1 MAQTIVSLGLLFSLT
16 CADVWSQ
23 AANTLSAEEKKKGW
37 KLLFNGHD
45 VSGWHSYGSKDVGKA
60 WKVDQ
65 GTLKLDVAN
74 RGSNKAENGG
84 DLVTDAT
91 FTGDFDL
98 KLEWKITRFANSGI
112 FLFVQ
117 EEPQYKNISNT
128 GLEIQ
133 VLDDAIYEGTAE
145 NKHRAGDL
153 FCVAT
158 ANDRQLQPVGEWNQ
172 VHCKVRNNKLI
183 VWLNGTMIQ
192 EHDLTSDDWK
202 QRITSSKLK
211 NAPISKGR
219 FSGRIGLQDW
229 GSEVSFRNIK
239 FRSLPKRDS
248 M

>member
-1 MAQTIVSLGLLFSLT
+1 MLSLGLFFSLT
-16 CADVWSQ
+16 CANVWSQ
-23 AANTLSAEEKKKGW
+23 TVNTLSSEEKKRGW

-45 VSGWHSYGSKDVGKA
+45 VSGWHSYGSKDVAKA
-60 WKVDQ
+60 WKVEQ
-65 GTLKLDVAN
+65 GTLKLEGPN
-74 RGSNKAENGG
+74 RVGNKSENGG
-84 DLVTDAT
+84 DLMTDAV
-91 FTGDFDL
+91 FTGDFEL
-98 KLEWKITRFANSGI
+98 KVEWKISKFANSGI

-117 EEPQYKNISNT
+117 EESQYKNSYDT

-133 VLDDAIYEGTAE
+133 VLDDAIYQGTAE

-158 ANDRQLQPVGEWNQ
+158 ARVRQLQPVGEWNQ
-172 VHCKVRNNKLI
+172 VHCKVRNNKLT

-202 QRITSSKLK
+202 QRIASSKLK

-219 FSGRIGLQDW
+219 FYGRIGLQDW
-229 GSEVSFRNIK
+229 GSEVSYRNIK
-239 FRSLPKRDS
+239 FRSLPKRYS